1 MSGRIGRIGAWMAL
15 ALALAVTLALL
26 DARAS
31 GHRKVETAEATTGT
45 VIVRV
50 IGPALL

>member
-1 MSGRIGRIGAWMAL
+1 MSGRIGGIGLWMAAAL
-15 ALALAVTLALL
+15 ALAIGLILL
-26 DARAS
+26 DARTS
-31 GHRKVETAEATTGT
+31 SHRKVESAEATPGT